1 MTRQNTLLTPLF
13 LGCPRTCATCSLIIE
28 HWRKE
33 MFSPEEKYQIRMDE
47 LCQDSSKALF
57 LKFSVHLQFF

>member
-1 MTRQNTLLTPLF
+1 
-13 LGCPRTCATCSLIIE
+13 
-28 HWRKE
+28 

-57 LKFSVHLQFF
+57 LKFSVHLQFLKKFIITFTKVFWVSMIYFCF

>member
-1 MTRQNTLLTPLF
+1 
-13 LGCPRTCATCSLIIE
+13 
-28 HWRKE
+28 